1 RTGRDVVIAALLGAE
16 EFGFATAPL
25 VVMGCVMMRV
35 CHLDTCP
42 VGIATQNPEL
52 RDRFSGKAEHVVS
65 FFRFIAE
72 EVRGELAALGFRS
85 LDEIVGRADLLEPRP
100 APEAATKARALD
112 LSRILDAAHVS
123 DGRALR
129 STTRAAS
136 THPLR
141 PLDKKMLDLAE
152 PALFYGETVRA
163 ELEVTNR
170 DRAIGTTVGSEI
182 TRRYGGRGLPPGTLT
197 FHLKG
202 SAGQSL
208 GAFLPAGIALL
219 CEGDANDYVAKGL
232 SGGTVALFPP
242 AKARF
247 RADENVIAGN
257 VILYGATSGK
267 AFLRGKVGERF
278 AVRNSGASAVVE
290 GVGDHACEYMTG
302 GVVVVIGATGRN
314 FAAGMS
320 GGVAY
325 VLGDPGDV
333 EAKVNLSMVAL
344 RPMGEDDLRIVRE
357 LLEEH
362 REITGSEVANGLL
375 LGWEAARLAFTKI
388 MPLEYERALA
398 ESEKRRLE
406 TLEPPTSGV
415 VAAE

>member
-1 RTGRDVVIAALLGAE
+1 
-16 EFGFATAPL
+16 
-25 VVMGCVMMRV
+25 
-35 CHLDTCP
+35 
-42 VGIATQNPEL
+42 
-52 RDRFSGKAEHVVS
+52 
-65 FFRFIAE
+65 
-72 EVRGELAALGFRS
+72 
-85 LDEIVGRADLLEPRP
+85 
-100 APEAATKARALD
+100 
-112 LSRILDAAHVS
+112 
-123 DGRALR
+123 
-129 STTRAAS
+129 
-136 THPLR
+136 
-141 PLDKKMLDLAE
+141 MLDLAE

-163 ELEVTNR
+163 DLEVTNR
-170 DRAIGTTVGSEI
+170 DRAIGTAVGSEI
-182 TRRYGGRGLPPGTLT
+182 TRRYGGRGLPAGTLS

-208 GAFLPAGIALL
+208 GAFLPAGITLR

-232 SGGTVALFPP
+232 SGGTVAVFPP
-242 AKARF
+242 AAAKF
-247 RADENVIAGN
+247 RADVNVIAGN

-267 AFLRGKVGERF
+267 AFLCGKVGERF

-302 GVVVVIGATGRN
+302 GVVVVIGGIGRN

-344 RPMGEDDLRIVRE
+344 RPMSEDDLSIVRE
-357 LLEEH
+357 LLEQH
-362 REITGSEVANGLL
+362 RELTGSEVANGLL
-375 LGWEAARLAFTKI
+375 LGWDAARLAFTKI
-388 MPLEYERALA
+388 MPLEYERVLR
-398 ESEKRRLE
+398 ERERQRLE